1 MGYTI
6 TKELKVNRNEC
17 SKRVDRL
24 LTVFFIWAEGKL
36 SGSVNGKCLTGA
48 KRKEF
53 KELIREIVF
62 TLFCSSNPRWKTP
75 PGEGGFVGL
84 TLFQKWQGLFFS
96 HLIRK

>member
-1 MGYTI
+1 MTKSGAIVRQIFFLEKGGCGY
-6 TKELKVNRNEC
+6 
-17 SKRVDRL
+17 S
-24 LTVFFIWAEGKL
+24 FFISPVEKIT
-36 SGSVNGKCLTGA
+36 GSVNDKCLTGA

-84 TLFQKWQGLFFS
+84 TLFQKWQGLFFL
-96 HLIRK
+96 HLI